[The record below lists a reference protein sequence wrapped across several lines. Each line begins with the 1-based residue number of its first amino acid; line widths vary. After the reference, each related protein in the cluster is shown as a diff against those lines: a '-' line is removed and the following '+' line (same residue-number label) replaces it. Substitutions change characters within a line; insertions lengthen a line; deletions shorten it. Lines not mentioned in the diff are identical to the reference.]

1 MGIKI
6 IFPKNTNQHTLKS
19 HGKRL
24 HLNAS
29 HGFLLAF
36 YPVIPRRP
44 RRFALFPA
52 GYPERLDAVR
62 RIGRSQERPA
72 LVMISPAAS
81 LAAIRSIARRSY
93 VFAMR
98 RLTPTAFATS
108 FHGRAHK
115 YLQEMVAHNSA

>member
-6 IFPKNTNQHTLKS
+6 ISPKNTNQHTLKS
-19 HGKRL
+19 RGKRL

-29 HGFLLAF
+29 YGFLLAF

-62 RIGRSQERPA
+62 RIGRSQDSPA

-81 LAAIRSIARRSY
+81 LAAICSIARRSY
-93 VFAMR
+93 VFAMFFNGH
-98 RLTPTAFATS
+98 LGYHF
-108 FHGRAHK
+108 
-115 YLQEMVAHNSA
+115 N